1 MCRNISL
8 IALVLHCNSFGLGD
22 IWKSHAT
29 YSTLSTNNKYDY
41 NQLKLYH
48 IRFPAPGMS
57 HVKYR
62 ERIVTSRCH
71 GVASANRGPA
81 NMTGKERKH

>member
-8 IALVLHCNSFGLGD
+8 IALVSHCNSFGLGG

-29 YSTLSTNNKYDY
+29 YSTLFTNNKYDY
-41 NQLKLYH
+41 HQLKLYH
-48 IRFPAPGMS
+48 IRFPAPGTS
-57 HVKYR
+57 HVQYR
-62 ERIVTSRCH
+62 ERVVMSRCH

-81 NMTGKERKH
+81 NMAGKERKN